1 VAHCDYCGTYF
12 SGGSIKRGNYR
23 FCNGVCA
30 DKGAVLTALDSCS
43 VEEIDEYISSFHS
56 GPCPRCGAR
65 ANVDVHQSHRVY
77 SVLVY
82 TRWQTNKHFCCQK
95 CGRNQQLKDLG
106 FSMLCGWWGF
116 PFGLIITPLQIVKNI
131 IGIVRPSD
139 RPSRDLQRI
148 AKLELAQKL
157 AGEARQRSSTAQRA

>member
-1 VAHCDYCGTYF
+1 VEAAVAHCDYCGIYF
-12 SGGSIKRGNYR
+12 SGGSIKRGDYQ

-30 DKGAVLTALDSCS
+30 DKGAVLTALDSCPA
-43 VEEIDEYISSFHS
+43 EEIDEYIWSFHS

-77 SVLVY
+77 SLLVSTHCE
-82 TRWQTNKHFCCQK
+82 TRTHFCCQK
-95 CGRNQQLKDLG
+95 CGRKQQLKDLG

-116 PFGLIITPLQIVKNI
+116 PDGPIITPSQIVKNI
-131 IGIVRPSD
+131 TGIMRASD

-148 AKLELAQKL
+148 AKLELAHKL
-157 AGEARQRSSTAQRA
+157 AGEARQRS